1 MVKETLIE
9 LRFLIND
16 LKIFFILQPLNDP
29 IIRPW
34 SVIGRYV
41 RRCIIT
47 YEKMSFDKIVTLCND
62 VSNNLKIIQTFNLP
76 PPPLSIMDL
85 NEFPKVV
92 VTDDQSIN
100 EMDLDAS
107 IVSVEETI
115 GSAKKSKTLNNEP
128 KSILFNK
135 HLVKFQHDKHI
146 TSSTNKLSKTT
157 KLLNNLNMSNIAPIA
172 SKNENTLKKLKFTSS
187 TNAGAFSRKIAE
199 YFVAQQA
206 YLLENNEYDSL
217 NPIQLQDKLEELL
230 GYDSSFADA
239 YYLKYLNQM
248 RIKDYTGA
256 SKALHDYFDRLVL
269 SGSISLAALNMVSLE
284 YRFGNKYLL
293 SFFNLSE
300 FLFKTYYFHFL

>member
-1 MVKETLIE
+1 M
-9 LRFLIND
+9 ND
-16 LKIFFILQPLNDP
+16 LKIFFIVQPLNDP

-47 YEKMSFDKIVTLCND
+47 YEKLSFDKIVTLCND

-76 PPPLSIMDL
+76 PPPPLSIMDL
-85 NEFPKVV
+85 NEFPKVI
-92 VTDDQSIN
+92 VTDDQSIH

-107 IVSVEETI
+107 IVSVEEPTC
-115 GSAKKSKTLNNEP
+115 SAKKSKILVNEP

-135 HLVKFQHDKHI
+135 HLVKFQHDKQI

-172 SKNENTLKKLKFTSS
+172 LKNEHSLKKLKFTSS

-248 RIKDYTGA
+248 RIRDYTGA

-269 SGSISLAALNMVSLE
+269 SGSISLAALNMVSFE
-284 YRFGNKYLL
+284 YRFGNKY
-293 SFFNLSE
+293 SC
-300 FLFKTYYFHFL
+300 